1 LTTDPRK
8 QSAPKPASERGEKVK
23 SKYIEPL
30 AVRGI
35 AEAARLI
42 GLGRRT
48 TWSLVNRGALPHRR
62 VGRALL
68 FDPRE
73 LRAWLDAGAP
83 DDPGAEER
91 VREAMRKGATD
102 A

>member
-1 LTTDPRK
+1 MTTTSRK
-8 QSAPKPASERGEKVK
+8 QTAPQLAGTRGGTEHTEHTP
-23 SKYIEPL
+23 EPL

-42 GLGRRT
+42 GLGRRR
-48 TWSLVNRGALPHRR
+48 TWSLVACGALPHRR
-62 VGRALL
+62 CGRALL

-83 DDPGAEER
+83 DEPGAAER
-91 VREAMRKGATD
+91 VREAMRKGVSR
-102 A
+102 